1 MMSANPSTLDILDA
15 VIADRP
21 NLSGAWIADGIA
33 AYRRPRDVAVQSVQP
48 PIDDRTPAQSQKAPK
63 RANKGQPSTASQ
75 SGGAVHPPNPS
86 HPKAKK
92 PYTKDALKKALRWLD
107 KHPSDCLLTVD
118 DLYDKLQRE
127 TRLNIGRSTVGEALK
142 KRRPLDSLDAE
153 E

>member
-1 MMSANPSTLDILDA
+1 MTSANPSTLDILDA

-21 NLSGAWIADGIA
+21 NLSGRWIADGVA

-48 PIDDRTPAQSQKAPK
+48 PIDDRTPAQPQKAPK
-63 RANKGQPSTASQ
+63 RANKGQPSTASK

-118 DLYDKLQRE
+118 DLYDKMQRE

-142 KRRPLDSLDAE
+142 KRRPLDTLDAE

>member
-1 MMSANPSTLDILDA
+1 MTALDPHTDMILAAIVDG
-15 VIADRP
+15 RT

-33 AYRRPRDVAVQSVQP
+33 AYRRPRDVAVQSPQP
-48 PIDDRTPAQSQKAPK
+48 PIDDTTPAQSQKAPK
-63 RANKGQPSTASQ
+63 RANKGQPSTASK

-118 DLYDKLQRE
+118 DLYDKMQRE

>member
-1 MMSANPSTLDILDA
+1 MSANPSTDMILAAIVDG
-15 VIADRP
+15 RT

-33 AYRRPRDVAVQSVQP
+33 AYRRPRDVAVQSVHPQ
-48 PIDDRTPAQSQKAPK
+48 IDDTTPAPPQKSPK
-63 RANKGQPSTASQ
+63 RANKGQPSTASK

-127 TRLNIGRSTVGEALK
+127 TRLNIGRSTIGEALK
-142 KRRPLDSLDAE
+142 KRRPLDTLDAE
-153 E
+153 G